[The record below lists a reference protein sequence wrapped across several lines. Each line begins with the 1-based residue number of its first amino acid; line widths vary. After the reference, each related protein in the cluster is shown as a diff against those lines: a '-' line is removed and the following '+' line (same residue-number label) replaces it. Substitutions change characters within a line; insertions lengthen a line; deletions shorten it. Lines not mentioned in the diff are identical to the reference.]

1 MGEIISSLENISE
14 ILFNNGYNSWG
25 NTIRKAIDLL
35 KEQEN
40 EIADKAITVDV
51 SIPEQFWPSMRY
63 DPSEDV
69 VACTSCLICGKAIP
83 LEEAPE
89 AIVRCEDCVNSGTS
103 KFPCHYSGD
112 PYIDWNPDDDWFCA
126 DGEIRNSMGS

>member
-1 MGEIISSLENISE
+1 MPDREKVIKGLEICTSRPCYCTDCPYKKECCVDSQNVMEDAL
-14 ILFNNGYNSWG
+14 
-25 NTIRKAIDLL
+25 ALL

-83 LEEAPE
+83 LRRYESGPRVCSECKEAVT
-89 AIVRCEDCVNSGTS
+89 AMKR
-103 KFPCHYSGD
+103 GD
-112 PYIDWNPDDDWFCA
+112 
-126 DGEIRNSMGS
+126 